1 MLSATRSNTW
11 SIVIQAWF
19 VILATL
25 FGIGVLTM
33 DRYDVW
39 RVLLPIAIGWYL
51 LGALLLGYR
60 GEHRRRRSVSPLGFA
75 DSAVRLRRAHRIQV
89 VIGDW
94 HETQATAC
102 DGDFGRVH
110 HDLERRGRKGA
121 VGAHH
126 VVCV

>member
-1 MLSATRSNTW
+1 MLSATQSNVW

-19 VILATL
+19 VILVAL

-60 GEHRRRRSVSPLGFA
+60 GEHL
-75 DSAVRLRRAHRIQV
+75 
-89 VIGDW
+89 
-94 HETQATAC
+94 
-102 DGDFGRVH
+102 
-110 HDLERRGRKGA
+110 
-121 VGAHH
+121 
-126 VVCV
+126 

>member
-1 MLSATRSNTW
+1 MLSAAQPNTW

-25 FGIGVLTM
+25 FGIGVLTI

-60 GEHRRRRSVSPLGFA
+60 EEHL
-75 DSAVRLRRAHRIQV
+75 
-89 VIGDW
+89 
-94 HETQATAC
+94 
-102 DGDFGRVH
+102 
-110 HDLERRGRKGA
+110 
-121 VGAHH
+121 
-126 VVCV
+126 

>member
-1 MLSATRSNTW
+1 MSRHTRTAPDTRVLAKGQDNRSILSATQSNTW

-25 FGIGVLTM
+25 FGIGVLTI

-60 GEHRRRRSVSPLGFA
+60 EEHL
-75 DSAVRLRRAHRIQV
+75 
-89 VIGDW
+89 
-94 HETQATAC
+94 
-102 DGDFGRVH
+102 
-110 HDLERRGRKGA
+110 
-121 VGAHH
+121 
-126 VVCV
+126 

>member
-1 MLSATRSNTW
+1 MLAATQSNAW

-19 VILATL
+19 VVFAAL

-60 GEHRRRRSVSPLGFA
+60 GEHL
-75 DSAVRLRRAHRIQV
+75 
-89 VIGDW
+89 
-94 HETQATAC
+94 
-102 DGDFGRVH
+102 
-110 HDLERRGRKGA
+110 
-121 VGAHH
+121 
-126 VVCV
+126 

>member
-1 MLSATRSNTW
+1 MRYAAAEALDLGAEEAVNAW

-19 VILATL
+19 VIFAVL

-60 GEHRRRRSVSPLGFA
+60 GEHL
-75 DSAVRLRRAHRIQV
+75 
-89 VIGDW
+89 
-94 HETQATAC
+94 
-102 DGDFGRVH
+102 
-110 HDLERRGRKGA
+110 
-121 VGAHH
+121 
-126 VVCV
+126 